1 MELSQ
6 NGIDLIKR
14 YEGLRLKAYKPVP
27 TEKYWTIGYGHYS
40 PEVKEGMT
48 ISEGQAENFLRM
60 DCESSVRAVNS
71 LGRNFNQ
78 NQFDAL
84 VSFTFN
90 CGVGSLKSLCHGR
103 TLEVI
108 AEKILLYNKAGGKV
122 LNGLVRRRK
131 EERELFLTPVE
142 TDGEN
147 KPTESHSTTYN
158 KPTLRVGSKG
168 IYVKELQTF
177 LKEKGMYHGKIDG
190 DFGNLTKQA
199 VIEWQGYCELKKDG
213 IVGAYTW
220 STIS

>member
-6 NGIDLIKR
+6 KGIDLIKK

-27 TEKYWTIGYGHYS
+27 TERYWTIGYGHYGAD
-40 PEVKEGMT
+40 VKEGMT
-48 ISEGQAENFLRM
+48 ITEGQAENFLRM

-71 LGRNFNQ
+71 LGRNLNQ

-90 CGVGSLKSLCHGR
+90 CGSGSLKSLCSNR

-108 AEKILLYNKAGGKV
+108 AEKILLYNKGGGKV

-142 TDGEN
+142 TNAEN
-147 KPTESHSTTYN
+147 EQIESYSTTYN

-177 LKEKGMYHGKIDG
+177 LKGKGIYRGNIDG

-199 VIEWQGYCELKKDG
+199 VIEWQGYCDLVKDG
-213 IVGAYTW
+213 IVGMRTW
-220 STIS
+220 ATIL

>member
-6 NGIDLIKR
+6 RGLDLIKR

-40 PEVKEGMT
+40 ESVKEGMVIT
-48 ISEGQAENFLRM
+48 EGQAENFLRM
-60 DCESSVRAVNS
+60 DCEASVRAVNS
-71 LGRNFNQ
+71 LKRDFNQ

-103 TLEVI
+103 TLDVI

-131 EERELFLTPVE
+131 EERELFLTPCE
-142 TDGEN
+142 TDGKNEQI
-147 KPTESHSTTYN
+147 EDYSTIYS

-177 LKEKGMYHGKIDG
+177 LKEKGIYHGNIDG

-199 VIEWQGYCELKKDG
+199 VIEWQGYCELVKDG
-213 IVGAYTW
+213 IVGECTW
-220 STIS
+220 ATIS